1 MKNNRISLLLLLA
14 QLAILLS
21 SAHAINSPQAF
32 AAPAATNAPPEI
44 IAYVPTNTPDLPLP
58 TETRIPASPTPSR
71 IEFAVQN
78 ASLQAKI
85 VAVEKPYRI
94 HLGVDSKLG
103 TEIVYNPG
111 PGNMFLGLGIKV
123 ANVTGSHIRM
133 KWSSLYV
140 VNKYQEKW
148 YPVWGVYKK
157 INTVMDPLT
166 LKILQADQVHPD
178 VNWNASFDLS
188 HNGYLRLIFQL
199 PRDNLY
205 YYFGFADLP
214 QIEIN
219 WRYY

>member
-1 MKNNRISLLLLLA
+1 MKNNRISLVILLA

-21 SAHAINSPQAF
+21 SAHAMNSPQVF
-32 AAPAATNAPPEI
+32 AAPAATNAVTEI
-44 IAYVPTNTPDLPLP
+44 ITPLPTNTPDVPMP
-58 TETRIPASPTPSR
+58 TETMIPAFPTPSR
-71 IEFAVQN
+71 IDFAVQN

-85 VAVEKPYRI
+85 VGVEKPYRI

-103 TEIVYNPG
+103 TDIVYNPG

-123 ANVTGSHIRM
+123 ANFTGSDIRM
-133 KWSSLYV
+133 KWSSLYL

-157 INTVMDPLT
+157 INTAMDPLT
-166 LKILQADQVHPD
+166 LEILQADQVHPD
-178 VNWNASFDLS
+178 FDPNAYFNLS

-205 YYFGFADLP
+205 YYFGFSDLP